1 MSLLDNGLS
10 RRRFLH
16 IVASA
21 AAISPLNAYSPHAAE
36 SQSPVIWRGTALGA
50 LASIE
55 LYHDSPTVAKTLIDQ
70 SLIELERL
78 EKIFSLYRS
87 DSALSMLN
95 RNGLIL
101 APPTDLLNLL
111 SMCVTYHDLT
121 HGAFDPSV
129 QPLWDL
135 YASHFSV
142 PDPDPERPD
151 ESRIQLA
158 LSRVGLTK
166 IVLASDRIALAPGM
180 GLTLNGIAQGY
191 ITDRVTDLLRAGGVE
206 HVLIDLGELR
216 LIGRRPDRR
225 RWRVGLEDPDH
236 PGGVAQTL
244 EVEDCAIATSGGYGF
259 HFDASAKFTHLF
271 DPHTGR
277 SPKLYKSV
285 SVVSPTATA
294 ADALSTAFATMP
306 VEEISRV
313 LVTVGDCKAYMT
325 SVDGAKR
332 SL

>member
-1 MSLLDNGLS
+1 MSLLNNCLS

-16 IVASA
+16 IVASSPA
-21 AAISPLNAYSPHAAE
+21 MCPLNSYSQHFVE
-36 SQSPVIWRGTALGA
+36 SQTPVIWRGTALGA

-55 LYHDSPTVAKTLIDQ
+55 LYHNSPAVAKNLIKQ
-70 SLIELERL
+70 SLTELERL
-78 EKIFSLYRS
+78 EKIFSLYRTE
-87 DSALSMLN
+87 SALSTLN
-95 RNGLIL
+95 RNGLLL
-101 APPTDLLNLL
+101 APPTDLLKLL
-111 SMCVTYHDLT
+111 SMCVTYHVLT

-129 QPLWDL
+129 QPLWEL

-142 PDPDPERPD
+142 PDPDPDGPD
-151 ESRIQLA
+151 ESHIQLA

-166 IVLASDRIALAPGM
+166 IVLASDRIVLAPGM

-206 HVLIDLGELR
+206 HVLVDLGEMR
-216 LIGRRPDRR
+216 LIGRPKRR
-225 RWRVGLEDPDH
+225 LWRVGLEDPDH
-236 PGGVAQTL
+236 PGNVAQTL

-259 HFDASAKFTHLF
+259 HFDSRSKFTHLF

-277 SPKLYKSV
+277 SPKFYKSV

-306 VEEISRV
+306 LEEIKRV
-313 LVTVGDCKAYMT
+313 LSTVGDSKAYLT
-325 SVDGAKR
+325 SADGSKQ